1 MKTVFLSPAILFI
14 FVYVNLIPES
24 ACLTGDRE
32 NANDF
37 IDAALRV
44 LKGKYKEPM
53 QPIKLQPRA
62 IGINERV
69 LVANIQIQ
77 ARLEDGY
84 INKIGD
90 MKRVG
95 NAYQT
100 VIPAADDWDAES
112 SVTEAS
118 IEISG
123 IEFNATIAFDL
134 LSVMPRDH
142 VIGRVGKIRVFFM
155 MSENGTTGQRDI
167 PYFQIEN
174 IEDVDIELKGPIRLL
189 DRLRNVPI
197 QMGVRFVMRTELK
210 KLVIKV
216 VTQAAHSA
224 VRGMIDKTKKPW
236 PKMGISCGSFIAQ

>member
-1 MKTVFLSPAILFI
+1 MNTALYYSSSFFLLI
-14 FVYVNLIPES
+14 FVYVNLICES
-24 ACLTGDRE
+24 SCLAGERE
-32 NANDF
+32 NANSF
-37 IDAALRV
+37 IDAAMRV
-44 LKGKYKEPM
+44 LKEKYKDPM
-53 QPIKLQPRA
+53 QPIKLHPRA

-95 NAYQT
+95 NAFQT
-100 VIPAADDWDAES
+100 VIPAVDDWDAES

-118 IEISG
+118 IEISD
-123 IEFNATIAFDL
+123 IQFNATIAFDL

-155 MSENGTTGQRDI
+155 MSENGTTGVRDI
-167 PYFQIEN
+167 PYFQIEELEN
-174 IEDVDIELKGPIRLL
+174 VDIELKGPIRLL
-189 DRLRNVPI
+189 DRLRNVPVRY
-197 QMGVRFVMRTELK
+197 GVRFVMRTELK

-216 VTQAAHSA
+216 VTEAAHSA
-224 VRGMIDKTKKPW
+224 IRGMIDKSKKP
-236 PKMGISCGSFIAQ
+236 